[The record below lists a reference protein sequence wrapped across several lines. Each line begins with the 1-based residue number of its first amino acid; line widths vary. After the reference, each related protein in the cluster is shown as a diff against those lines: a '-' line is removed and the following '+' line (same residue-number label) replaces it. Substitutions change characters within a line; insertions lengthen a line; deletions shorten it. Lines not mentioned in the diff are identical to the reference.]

1 MPFLMLCMASRTH
14 YNQRSPY
21 YHSSSQNVL
30 DVSVIV
36 RVSTALSRVVSVSQV
51 ELQRHWGL
59 VIQEKMYTMPK
70 GELRLLERVG

>member
-14 YNQRSPY
+14 CNQRSPY
-21 YHSSSQNVL
+21 YHSSTQNVL

-51 ELQRHWGL
+51 VLQRHWGL
-59 VIQEKMYTMPK
+59 VIQEKMYAMPK
-70 GELRLLERVG
+70 GELRLLGRDG

>member
-14 YNQRSPY
+14 CNQRSPY

-51 ELQRHWGL
+51 VLQRHWGL
-59 VIQEKMYTMPK
+59 VIQEKMDTMPK
-70 GELRLLERVG
+70 GQLRLLVRDG

>member
-1 MPFLMLCMASRTH
+1 MPFLMLCVASRTH
-14 YNQRSPY
+14 CNQRSPY

-51 ELQRHWGL
+51 VLQRHWGL
-59 VIQEKMYTMPK
+59 VIEEKMSAVPK
-70 GELRLLERVG
+70 GELRLLARDG

>member
-1 MPFLMLCMASRTH
+1 MPFLKLCVASRTH
-14 YNQRSPY
+14 CNQRSPY

-51 ELQRHWGL
+51 VLQRHWGL
-59 VIQEKMYTMPK
+59 VIQEKMYAMPK
-70 GELRLLERVG
+70 GELRLLGRDG

>member
-1 MPFLMLCMASRTH
+1 MPFLMLCIATRTH
-14 YNQRSPY
+14 CNQRSPY

-51 ELQRHWGL
+51 VLQRHWGL
-59 VIQEKMYTMPK
+59 VIQEKMYAMPK
-70 GELRLLERVG
+70 GELRLLGRDG

>member
-14 YNQRSPY
+14 CNQRSPY

-51 ELQRHWGL
+51 VLQRHWGL
-59 VIQEKMYTMPK
+59 VIQEKKYAMSK
-70 GELRLLERVG
+70 GELCLLERDG

>member
-1 MPFLMLCMASRTH
+1 MPFLLLNVASRTH
-14 YNQRSPY
+14 CNQRSPY
-21 YHSSSQNVL
+21 LHSSSQNTL

-51 ELQRHWGL
+51 VLQRHWGL

-70 GELRLLERVG
+70 SELRLLARDG

>member
-14 YNQRSPY
+14 CNQRSPY

-51 ELQRHWGL
+51 VLQRHWGL
-59 VIQEKMYTMPK
+59 VIQEKMYAMPN
-70 GELRLLERVG
+70 GELCLLKRDG

>member
-14 YNQRSPY
+14 CNQRSPY

-36 RVSTALSRVVSVSQV
+36 RVSTALSRVVSASQV
-51 ELQRHWGL
+51 VLQRHWGL
-59 VIQEKMYTMPK
+59 VIQEKMYAMPK
-70 GELRLLERVG
+70 GELRLLGRDG

>member
-1 MPFLMLCMASRTH
+1 MPFLMLFVASRTH
-14 YNQRSPY
+14 CNQRSPY

-51 ELQRHWGL
+51 VLQRHWGL
-59 VIQEKMYTMPK
+59 VIQEKMYAMPK
-70 GELRLLERVG
+70 GELRLLGRDG

>member
-14 YNQRSPY
+14 CNQRSPY

-51 ELQRHWGL
+51 VLQRHWGL
-59 VIQEKMYTMPK
+59 VIQEKMYAMPK
-70 GELRLLERVG
+70 GELRLLGRDG

>member
-1 MPFLMLCMASRTH
+1 MPFLMLCMAPRTH
-14 YNQRSPY
+14 CNQRSPY

-51 ELQRHWGL
+51 VLQRHWGL
-59 VIQEKMYTMPK
+59 VIQEKMYAMPK
-70 GELRLLERVG
+70 GEFRLLGRDG